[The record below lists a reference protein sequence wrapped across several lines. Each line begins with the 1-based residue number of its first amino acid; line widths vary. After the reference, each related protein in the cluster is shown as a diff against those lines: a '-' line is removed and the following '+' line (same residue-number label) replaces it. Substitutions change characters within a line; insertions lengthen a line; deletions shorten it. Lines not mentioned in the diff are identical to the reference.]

1 MMMAVHCD
9 GSTWGQGQS
18 DSDIFDRFR
27 TALDHIFSHLS
38 HPCLA
43 SRIRSSHFSA
53 VTHRI
58 TAISTAGDYIITGD
72 ENGDLVLRDLL
83 TPKVV
88 QSLALQLPIQ
98 VRLKSR
104 ESTLTAKS

>member
-1 MMMAVHCD
+1 MLAFGPTHSLSVD
-9 GSTWGQGQS
+9 LIIGSPL
-18 DSDIFDRFR
+18 DIF
-27 TALDHIFSHLS
+27 LLN
-38 HPCLA
+38 
-43 SRIRSSHFSA
+43 SSSA
-53 VTHRI
+53 VSHRI

-98 VRLKSR
+98 VRM
-104 ESTLTAKS
+104 